1 MQAIPLY
8 SHGSLHLG
16 SRSDMIEAS
25 HDQYDTIITVDI
37 EPIEPQGT
45 LAYHWINMS
54 DAGTT
59 KRGSYDYSVFAYA
72 ADTLVSALRYGHDVA
87 IHCFVGR
94 SRSVGVA
101 VAAVAVIDD
110 VSFQAALDHVTRYRP
125 QANVKP
131 RILNDAF
138 DYTVDRR

>member
-1 MQAIPLY
+1 MQDIPI
-8 SHGSLHLG
+8 SGDASLQLG
-16 SRSDMIEAS
+16 SRSDMIDAS
-25 HDQYDTIITVDI
+25 HTQYDTIITVDI

-72 ADTLVSALRYGHDVA
+72 ADTLVSALQHGHDVA

-94 SRSVGVA
+94 SRSVGVTI
-101 VAAVAVIDD
+101 AAVAVIND
-110 VSFQAALDHVTRYRP
+110 VSFQAALDHVTHHRP
-125 QANVKP
+125 EANPKQ

-138 DYTVDRR
+138 DYTVVNR

>member
-1 MQAIPLY
+1 
-8 SHGSLHLG
+8 
-16 SRSDMIEAS
+16 
-25 HDQYDTIITVDI
+25 
-37 EPIEPQGT
+37 
-45 LAYHWINMS
+45 
-54 DAGTT
+54 
-59 KRGSYDYSVFAYA
+59 
-72 ADTLVSALRYGHDVA
+72 VSALRYGHDVA

-101 VAAVAVIDD
+101 VAAVAIVDD
-110 VSFQAALDHVTRYRP
+110 LSFQSALDHVTRYRP

>member
-1 MQAIPLY
+1 MQNIPI
-8 SHGSLHLG
+8 SCDGSLHIG
-16 SRSDMIEAS
+16 ARADMIDAS
-25 HDQYDTIITVDI
+25 HDNYDTIITVDI
-37 EPIEPQGT
+37 EPIEQQGN

-59 KRGSYDYSVFAYA
+59 KRGSYNAEVFAYA

-101 VAAVAVIDD
+101 IAAVAVIEDIP
-110 VSFQAALDHVTRYRP
+110 FQEALDHVTSHRP

-131 RILNDAF
+131 RILDDVYGYIQF
-138 DYTVDRR
+138 D

>member
-1 MQAIPLY
+1 MQDIPI
-8 SHGSLHLG
+8 SGDGSLHLG
-16 SRSDMIEAS
+16 SRDDIIHAS
-25 HDQYDTIITVDI
+25 HDDYDTIITVDI

-54 DAGTT
+54 DAATT
-59 KRGSYDYSVFAYA
+59 KRGSYNAEVFAYA
-72 ADTLVSALRYGHDVA
+72 ADTLVSALRHGHYVA

-101 VAAVAVIDD
+101 IAAVSVIDD
-110 VSFQAALDHVTRYRP
+110 VSFQEALNHVRRYRP

-131 RILNDAF
+131 RILDDAF
-138 DYTVDRR
+138 EYSRFY